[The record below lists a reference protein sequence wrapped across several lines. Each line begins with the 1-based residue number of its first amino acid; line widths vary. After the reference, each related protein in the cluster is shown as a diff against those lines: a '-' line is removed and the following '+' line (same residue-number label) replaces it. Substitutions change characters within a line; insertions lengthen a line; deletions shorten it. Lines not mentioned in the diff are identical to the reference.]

1 MLRLVLGEHAIGLKR
16 GRRRGSIEVAFPGRT
31 GLRKVRTREADESV
45 TRELTAAERR
55 EFLAGG

>member
-1 MLRLVLGEHAIGLKR
+1 LKR